1 MTRYAA
7 KGTLLKQGSETIGQ
21 VFNIT
26 GPGAT
31 TETLDVSD
39 HDTADAWR
47 EFVASFIDGG
57 EVTIELHYDPELASH
72 RLLYALQHART
83 VDEYSMV
90 FPDAGATTPSF
101 NALCTNV
108 EPGAPS
114 DGKLTLSATFKV
126 SGSVKGLGGDS

>member
-1 MTRYAA
+1 VSRYAA
-7 KGTLLKQGSETIGQ
+7 KGALLKQGATTIGQ
-21 VFNIT
+21 VFNIQ

-39 HDTADAWR
+39 HDTTDAWR

-57 EVTIELHYDPELASH
+57 ELTAEIHYDPALASH
-72 RLLYALQHART
+72 RLLYALQHARS
-83 VDEYSMV
+83 VDAWSV
-90 FPDAGATTPSF
+90 TFPDATAEVASF
-101 NALCTNV
+101 NALVTNV

-114 DGKLTLSATFKV
+114 DGKLTCSLSLKI